1 MTAECCSSNKKIM
14 IVACS
19 GASNVG
25 QISNRAAVELTR
37 EGFGKMFCL
46 AAVGAHLNNFVVSA
60 QNAENLVAI
69 DGCPV
74 GCAMRLLE
82 HAEVPVSSYLVVQN
96 LGIEKSMDNFFHA
109 NEVEKVKAAV
119 KGCCNSS
126 ASLVADKEA
135 SGPSSCCG

>member
-1 MTAECCSSNKKIM
+1 MSEECCSSNQKTM

-25 QISNRAAVELTR
+25 QISNQVAVELTR

-46 AAVGAHLNNFVVSA
+46 AAVGAHINNFVFSA
-60 QNAENLVAI
+60 QNVDNLVAI

-82 HAEVPVSSYLVVQN
+82 HAEVPVSNYLVVEN
-96 LGIEKSMDNFFHA
+96 LGIEKTADNLFA
-109 NEVEKVKAAV
+109 ADDVEKVKAAV
-119 KGCCNSS
+119 KGAGNCNSIMDVD
-126 ASLVADKEA
+126 AP
-135 SGPSSCCG
+135 GPCSCCA

>member
-1 MTAECCSSNKKIM
+1 MSEECCSSNQKTM

-25 QISNRAAVELTR
+25 QISNQAAVELTR

-46 AAVGAHLNNFVVSA
+46 AAVGAHINNFVFSA
-60 QNAENLVAI
+60 QNVDNLVAI

-82 HAEVPVSSYLVVQN
+82 HAEVPVSNYLVVQN
-96 LGIEKSMDNFFHA
+96 LGIEKSAGNVFSS
-109 NEVEKVKAAV
+109 NEVEKVKAAIKAAGNTNAGV
-119 KGCCNSS
+119 
-126 ASLVADKEA
+126 VAENQG
-135 SGPSSCCG
+135 SRTSCCG